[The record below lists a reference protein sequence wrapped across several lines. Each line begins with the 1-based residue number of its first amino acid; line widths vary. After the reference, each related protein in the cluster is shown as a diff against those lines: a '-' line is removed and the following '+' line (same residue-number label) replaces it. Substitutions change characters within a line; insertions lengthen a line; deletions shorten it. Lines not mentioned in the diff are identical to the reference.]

1 MKFPRFY
8 SAVFVFAILAFAVAA
23 CKDDSDPDPID
34 PTPIDPTPIGI
45 ANQIAG
51 TWEGIGYAYGQY
63 YNVDTHTTS
72 PYSDTTYN
80 ATVSI
85 TAVNDSTVRIVG
97 AGAYSWVTYEVL
109 LYPGDSIVTYDNYFS
124 NYTWELAVN
133 VNSKKITTKSRFSSP
148 NSPAYNAERGEFFY

>member
-8 SAVFVFAILAFAVAA
+8 LAVFVFAILAFAVAA
-23 CKDDSDPDPID
+23 CNDDSDPDPID

-72 PYSDTTYN
+72 PYSDTTN
-80 ATVSI
+80 NTTISI
-85 TAVNDSTVRIVG
+85 TALDDSTVTITGYG
-97 AGAYSWVTYEVL
+97 AFPWAYEVL
-109 LYPGDSIVTYDNYFS
+109 LFPGDSIAKYHNHFS
-124 NYTWELAVN
+124 NYTWELEVN

-148 NSPAYNAERGEFFY
+148 NSPAYNEDRGEFFY